1 MINTSE
7 SGNKLAHNYLACKFI
22 VYCVIL
28 NRYTVRQ
35 CLANPDPDMSLT
47 LPLDQ
52 QLCFAL
58 YSVSNAMVR
67 LYRPLLQPF
76 DLTYPQY
83 VVLLALWQQDNISLG
98 KLGQATLFDS
108 GTLTPLVKK
117 LEQKQLLQRL
127 PSAHDERVKQVVLT
141 PAGKALQ
148 QQVGGVMQALRCQ
161 VAMDDQQLVQLRQLA
176 QQLQQQV
183 SAAASCSPAAAD
195 KL

>member
-1 MINTSE
+1 
-7 SGNKLAHNYLACKFI
+7 
-22 VYCVIL
+22 
-28 NRYTVRQ
+28 
-35 CLANPDPDMSLT
+35 MSQT

-98 KLGQATLFDS
+98 NLGRATLFDS

-117 LEQKQLLQRL
+117 LEQKQLLQRVA
-127 PSAHDERVKQVVLT
+127 SEDDERVKQVVLT
-141 PAGKALQ
+141 PAGKAMQ
-148 QQVGGVMQALRCQ
+148 IKVAGVMQALRCQ
-161 VAMDDQQLVQLRQLA
+161 VAMDDNQLGQLRQLA
-176 QQLQQQV
+176 QQLQRQIAEVQR
-183 SAAASCSPAAAD
+183 CSSSE
-195 KL
+195 

>member
-1 MINTSE
+1 
-7 SGNKLAHNYLACKFI
+7 
-22 VYCVIL
+22 
-28 NRYTVRQ
+28 
-35 CLANPDPDMSLT
+35 MSQT

-83 VVLLALWQQDNISLG
+83 VALLALWQQDNISLG

-148 QQVGGVMQALRCQ
+148 QEISGVMQALRCQ
-161 VAMDDQQLVQLRQLA
+161 VAMEDEQLIQLRQLA
-176 QQLQQQV
+176 RQLQQQV
-183 SAAASCSPAAAD
+183 SAAASCSPATAD
-195 KL
+195 KPE

>member
-1 MINTSE
+1 
-7 SGNKLAHNYLACKFI
+7 
-22 VYCVIL
+22 
-28 NRYTVRQ
+28 
-35 CLANPDPDMSLT
+35 MSLT

-76 DLTYPQY
+76 DLSYPQY

-127 PSAHDERVKQVVLT
+127 PSPNDERVKQVVLT

-148 QQVGGVMQALRCQ
+148 QEISGVMQALRCQ
-161 VAMDDQQLVQLRQLA
+161 VAMEDEQLLQLRELA
-176 QQLQQQV
+176 RQLQQQI
-183 SAAASCSPAAAD
+183 SDAASCSPATAD

>member
-1 MINTSE
+1 MNT
-7 SGNKLAHNYLACKFI
+7 
-22 VYCVIL
+22 
-28 NRYTVRQ
+28 
-35 CLANPDPDMSLT
+35 T

-58 YSVSNAMVR
+58 YSVSNAVVR

-98 KLGQATLFDS
+98 KLGRATLFDS

-127 PSAHDERVKQVVLT
+127 PSQDDERVKQVVLT
-141 PAGKALQ
+141 AEGRALQ
-148 QQVGGVMQALRCQ
+148 QKVSGVMQALRCQ
-161 VAMDDQQLVQLRQLA
+161 VAMDDNQLILLRQLA

-183 SAAASCSPAAAD
+183 SAAASCTPVMAD
-195 KL
+195 KPWQIN

>member
-1 MINTSE
+1 
-7 SGNKLAHNYLACKFI
+7 
-22 VYCVIL
+22 
-28 NRYTVRQ
+28 
-35 CLANPDPDMSLT
+35 MSQT

-98 KLGQATLFDS
+98 KLGRATLFDS

-117 LEQKQLLQRL
+117 LEQKQLLQRVA
-127 PSAHDERVKQVVLT
+127 SQDDERVKQVVLS
-141 PAGKALQ
+141 AEGRALQ
-148 QQVGGVMQALRCQ
+148 QKVSGVMQALRCQ
-161 VAMDDQQLVQLRQLA
+161 VAMEDNQLVQLRQLA
-176 QQLQQQV
+176 QQLQQQI
-183 SAAASCSPAAAD
+183 SAAASCSCS
-195 KL
+195 

>member
-1 MINTSE
+1 
-7 SGNKLAHNYLACKFI
+7 
-22 VYCVIL
+22 
-28 NRYTVRQ
+28 
-35 CLANPDPDMSLT
+35 MSLT

-127 PSAHDERVKQVVLT
+127 PSPNDERVKQVVLT

-148 QQVGGVMQALRCQ
+148 QEISGVMQALRCQ
-161 VAMDDQQLVQLRQLA
+161 VAMEDEQLLQLRELA
-176 QQLQQQV
+176 RQLQQQI
-183 SAAASCSPAAAD
+183 SDAASCSPATAD